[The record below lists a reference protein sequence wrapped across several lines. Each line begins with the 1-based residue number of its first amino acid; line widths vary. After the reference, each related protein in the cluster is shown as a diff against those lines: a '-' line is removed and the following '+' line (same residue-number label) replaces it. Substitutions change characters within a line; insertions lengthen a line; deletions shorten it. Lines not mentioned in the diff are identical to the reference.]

1 MAHWGAAY
9 KQITTSGH
17 NTFSPASQALADIQ
31 VLWLNRGRRRAVL
44 SYGSWLAESVIE
56 PLKPQVS
63 GDVHLSETLKCVNVD
78 LFRHIFKIHIRP
90 PSHLWYTSKT
100 NVVYVV
106 VHV

>member
-1 MAHWGAAY
+1 M
-9 KQITTSGH
+9 
-17 NTFSPASQALADIQ
+17 
-31 VLWLNRGRRRAVL
+31 L

-90 PSHLWYTSKT
+90 PSHL
-100 NVVYVV
+100 
-106 VHV
+106 